1 MFQAIGL
8 GLGAIGTIGRLFGR
22 GKANRQLRR
31 LMKENPIYQENPL
44 AKQRLGLAN
53 TLLNARSPGA
63 AAAEQNIYNTQANTI
78 SRGQRGAT
86 DASQFLSFAGDT
98 QTQVNNAFN
107 DLGQFEA
114 QDYQRRY
121 GNQVAAQEGLIRE
134 QDKVFQDS
142 VRRWQDKAALQGAQ
156 IANNA
161 NSWDD
166 IGNFGFALSDFGMNG
181 GFGNMFKS
189 RGATPQPADNF
200 QYTNYRRPTY
210 NPQTGR
216 IE

>member
-1 MFQAIGL
+1 M
-8 GLGAIGTIGRLFGR
+8 
-22 GKANRQLRR
+22 
-31 LMKENPIYQENPL
+31 
-44 AKQRLGLAN
+44 
-53 TLLNARSPGA
+53 
-63 AAAEQNIYNTQANTI
+63 
-78 SRGQRGAT
+78 
-86 DASQFLSFAGDT
+86 
-98 QTQVNNAFN
+98 
-107 DLGQFEA
+107 GQFEA